1 MEINQPAAHLD
12 QMMRQTRAHHV
23 QLSLMADSKANMILT
38 VASLLIPLSIQYLN
52 DPKFKAAA
60 MIMISFC
67 VLTVVLAAYAAMPK
81 LRMGNN
87 RKLPKEP
94 KGPMLNPLFFGSFVQ
109 MGYAQYE
116 QQMEALMNDHNKAYQ
131 AQVRE
136 VYVLGQYLYRKKY
149 RFVRLAYLAFICG
162 AVASSVVYLLQA
174 YS

>member
-1 MEINQPAAHLD
+1 MEIKQPAAHLD

-60 MIMISFC
+60 MIMIAFC

-81 LRMGNN
+81 LKLEKN
-87 RKLPKEP
+87 RNDREVR
-94 KGPMLNPLFFGSFVQ
+94 KGFPLNPLFFGSFVQ
-109 MGYAQYE
+109 MGYEQYE
-116 QQMEALMNDHNKAYQ
+116 QVMEELMNDHNRSYQ

-136 VYVLGQYLYRKKY
+136 VYLLGQYLHRKKY
-149 RFVRLAYLAFICG
+149 FFVRLAYLAFISG
-162 AVASSVVYLLQA
+162 AIISSSVYIAQA
-174 YS
+174 YL

>member
-1 MEINQPAAHLD
+1 MEIKQPAAHLD

-60 MIMISFC
+60 TIMIAFC

-81 LRMGNN
+81 LKAEKFRDAA
-87 RKLPKEP
+87 PKV
-94 KGPMLNPLFFGSFVQ
+94 GSLSMNPLFFGSFVH
-109 MGYAQYE
+109 MEYE
-116 QQMEALMNDHNKAYQ
+116 HYEKAMEELMNDHNRTYQ

-136 VYVLGQYLYRKKY
+136 IYFLGQYLHRKKY
-149 RFVRLAYLAFICG
+149 LFVRLAYSAFICG
-162 AVASSVVYLLQA
+162 AILSSTVYLTQA
-174 YS
+174 FR